1 MCCHRLDREPADG
14 SALNQGRVRF
24 AWSQDRSL
32 AQAQGGEGVGTW
44 SRKIHPALEHGI
56 TARVGRQQLEIEI
69 DTAEPESIIPVES
82 ELVYSRKC
90 RSSSSSEGCL
100 VFPLLPKLSTRVQ
113 AHKHL

>member
-69 DTAEPESIIPVES
+69 DTAGPESIIPVES

-100 VFPLLPKLSTRVQ
+100 VFPLLPKLSTWVQ